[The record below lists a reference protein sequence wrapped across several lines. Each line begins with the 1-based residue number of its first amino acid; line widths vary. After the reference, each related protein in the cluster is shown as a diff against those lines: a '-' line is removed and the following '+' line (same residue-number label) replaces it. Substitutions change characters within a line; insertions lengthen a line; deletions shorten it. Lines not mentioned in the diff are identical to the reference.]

1 MGRERARSVRNR
13 SLLPRFVPPRLV
25 LPLVAMMA
33 ACRGAA
39 PSSQRET
46 ESATT
51 DSARHVRV
59 PAAMVTVDHAR
70 SRPMADGPSAALARL
85 RDGDPAGG
93 TVRYRVERGVVT
105 GAGRLAGRV
114 AVQGAIAGDSAIVPS
129 HNVAVCRPFTDSWL
143 PSRDG
148 GAGNTVVWLVGV
160 THGPPPEAPRRA
172 FLTLDGCQLT
182 PRVVMVAAGGT
193 LLVTS
198 RDAMTSRLRF
208 TEADGADSARAT
220 VAFTDAGQVV
230 PTSVV
235 ASAPGILEVRDDWHP
250 WVRGTVVVVP
260 HPFVMVTSPTGAFA
274 FDGVPP
280 GRYTLLT
287 WHERLGVRTVPVVIT
302 GGVETRVNV
311 AY

>member
-1 MGRERARSVRNR
+1 MRRLGWVSHW
-13 SLLPRFVPPRLV
+13 VPLCGV
-25 LPLVAMMA
+25 LA
-33 ACRGAA
+33 ACGGSASSSHGGATA
-39 PSSQRET
+39 
-46 ESATT
+46 AAA
-51 DSARHVRV
+51 DSVV

-70 SRPMADGPSAALARL
+70 SRPMRDGASAALARL
-85 RDGDPAGG
+85 RG
-93 TVRYRVERGVVT
+93 TDATGAPVRYRVERGAVVGGGQLVGQVVLRT
-105 GAGRLAGRV
+105 
-114 AVQGAIAGDSAIVPS
+114 AIAGDSAIVPS
-129 HNVAVCRPFTDSWL
+129 HDVGVCHPFTDSWL

-148 GAGNTVVWLVGV
+148 GVGNAVVWLVGV
-160 THGPPPEAPRRA
+160 TQGPPLEAPRRA

-182 PRVVMVAAGGT
+182 PRVVLVAAGGT

-208 TEADGADSARAT
+208 TEADGVDSARAT
-220 VAFTDAGQVV
+220 VSFTDAGQVV
-230 PTSVV
+230 PTSTV
-235 ASAPGILEVRDDWHP
+235 ATSPGILEVRDDWHP

-260 HPFVMVTSPTGAFA
+260 HPFVMVTTPTGTFA